1 VGLEHGF
8 ARPHS
13 RGEEGRWKASL
24 TRLGV
29 AVGGLS
35 LSLTAGAGIASSD
48 PDLGPI
54 VNSTCSYSQLAA
66 AVNAQGPTVAAGFNA
81 NPGLQSG
88 LRRFL
93 AAPTDQR
100 MQMAQEVQRDPG
112 IQPYLGIVQQA
123 FNTCNNY

>member
-1 VGLEHGF
+1 M
-8 ARPHS
+8 S
-13 RGEEGRWKASL
+13 AS
-24 TRLGV
+24 GQFFMS
-29 AVGGLS
+29 ADSLS

-100 MQMAQEVQRDPG
+100 MQMAHEVQRDPG